1 MSSTAF
7 MDPTALLE
15 RFKKNRVQSGP
26 RTDWHNLQ
34 QGKQTVR
41 FVSDGTGDPFLEYRS
56 HWGVSAEGKVMSCLD
71 LDWLVS
77 KNGADVLE
85 ACDLTR
91 EDVEEIGKHGDPAN
105 KLREALPH
113 YDDWPKEWRDARN
126 KPISK
131 RQAISVAVVE
141 GVVGLLRLP
150 LGVFD
155 TVIETFEENP
165 SIISPDVGM
174 DFVIT
179 KTGQGLG
186 TSYTCTPVISSN
198 GKPAEIHDAEAA
210 YPSVAQGVARDAIS
224 LADKRAFV
232 KRSYDGFIPEGF
244 SFGEEEG

>member
-1 MSSTAF
+1 M
-7 MDPTALLE
+7 
-15 RFKKNRVQSGP
+15 
-26 RTDWHNLQ
+26 
-34 QGKQTVR
+34 
-41 FVSDGTGDPFLEYRS
+41 
-56 HWGVSAEGKVMSCLD
+56 
-71 LDWLVS
+71 
-77 KNGADVLE
+77 
-85 ACDLTR
+85 
-91 EDVEEIGKHGDPAN
+91 
-105 KLREALPH
+105 
-113 YDDWPKEWRDARN
+113 
-126 KPISK
+126 
-131 RQAISVAVVE
+131 VE

-186 TSYTCTPVISSN
+186 TSYTGTPVISSN